1 MQDIAS
7 VISFVVVAKCF
18 SSSFDLCVLSSSS
31 ICLLLL
37 PSSYEFTAVLTML
50 ATVKGRVGH
59 SEASDGDSNTHYLFP
74 SLLDRSKHTAP
85 SEELFPTLAPSAFS
99 ETNDEAEI
107 CANWRVQKLPRSDGV
122 TAK

>member
-1 MQDIAS
+1 MLLLLNAS
-7 VISFVVVAKCF
+7 FHRSIPAFFLRSC
-18 SSSFDLCVLSSSS
+18 

-74 SLLDRSKHTAP
+74 SLLDRSKDTAP
-85 SEELFPTLAPSAFS
+85 TEELFPTLAPSALS
-99 ETNDEAEI
+99 ETIDGAEI
-107 CANWRVQKLPRSDGV
+107 CSNWRVQKLLREDGG